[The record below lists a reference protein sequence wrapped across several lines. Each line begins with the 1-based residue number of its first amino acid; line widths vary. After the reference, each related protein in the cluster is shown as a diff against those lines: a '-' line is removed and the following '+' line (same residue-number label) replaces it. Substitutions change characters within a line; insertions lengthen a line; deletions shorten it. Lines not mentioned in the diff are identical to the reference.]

1 MLSMDFLFY
10 FALSALPPYTVGI
23 DRKIKNLEES
33 YEQDK
38 NNQTAVIVKPNRK

>member
-10 FALSALPPYTVGI
+10 FALS

>member
-1 MLSMDFLFY
+1 MLSMDFFILFR
-10 FALSALPPYTVGI
+10 AICLPPYTVGI